1 MRRSHEELN
10 RSESRENIIESV
22 QKSVRETIG
31 DHEQKSSFFA
41 LFLL

>member
-10 RSESRENIIESV
+10 RSGSREKIIEPV
-22 QKSVRETIG
+22 QKSVGETSD